1 MALKIQGSSW
11 GRLVQWAEAQQNKS
25 SYKCVRDVQSL
36 IAWETGT
43 GPISRAWQCLTSFST
58 KEPLNT
64 EDEKFEALKKRLL
77 EYVEAVPEGNS
88 LSITQMDNIQT
99 QIEQNETLAQ
109 MWNCTKKYYFDL
121 ARKGEVEKE
130 FPDYAFGFTSS
141 GSLTTRVKAIQ
152 AQIDSLNRPRSQAFE
167 TTTTWLLRNTSLTYA
182 SMPKII
188 SQEFINITFLDMSH
202 NKFFVLGDFSRL
214 VKLKKLDLSDNCL
227 GEIPAAHLPLSL
239 VELSL
244 SRNWLD
250 QQPNLTC
257 LIALKYLSLSDN
269 PCSERLKPSL
279 LPPNLDQ
286 VYTISPFK

>member
-1 MALKIQGSSW
+1 MALKINESSW
-11 GRLVQWAEAQQNKS
+11 GRLVQWAEAQQSKS
-25 SYKCVRDVQSL
+25 SYKCVSDVQSL

-43 GPISRAWQCLTSFST
+43 DLVSLAWRCVTYFST
-58 KEPLNT
+58 HEPLNT

-77 EYVEAVPEGNS
+77 EYVEAVPEDNS

-121 ARKGEVEKE
+121 ARKGEVNNE

-141 GSLTTRVKAIQ
+141 GSLATRVKAIQ

-167 TTTTWLLRNTSLTYA
+167 TATAWLLRNTTLTYA

-188 SQEFINITFLDMSH
+188 SQEFTNITFLDMSH
-202 NKFFVLGDFSRL
+202 NKFFVLGNFSRL
-214 VKLKKLDLSDNCL
+214 DKLKKLYLNDNCL

-239 VELSL
+239 KS
-244 SRNWLD
+244 
-250 QQPNLTC
+250 
-257 LIALKYLSLSDN
+257 YL
-269 PCSERLKPSL
+269 
-279 LPPNLDQ
+279 
-286 VYTISPFK
+286 